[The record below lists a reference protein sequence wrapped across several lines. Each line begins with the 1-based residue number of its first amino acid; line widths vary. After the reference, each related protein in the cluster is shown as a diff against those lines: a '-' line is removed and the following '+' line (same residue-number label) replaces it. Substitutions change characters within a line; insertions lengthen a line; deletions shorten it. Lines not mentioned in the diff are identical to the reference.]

1 MITRPWHGTRDTKPA
16 MRRRAVGMIATALVV
31 VALTIAGC
39 SPAETPQQQAAA
51 RLAKAEAAMEECK
64 RSVGLAD
71 VATPAGVVLDDPA
84 TRGQA
89 LTPELAGQLR
99 LKVQCRLQLDELLA
113 ARRPQ

>member
-1 MITRPWHGTRDTKPA
+1 MLTTVRTGMTLLA
-16 MRRRAVGMIATALVV
+16 LLAVAA
-31 VALTIAGC
+31 C
-39 SPAETPQQQAAA
+39 SPAESPEQRAAA

-64 RSVGLAD
+64 RGVGLTD
-71 VATPAGVVLDDPA
+71 VATPSGVVLDDPA

-99 LKVQCRLQLDELLA
+99 LKIQCRVQLDELLA